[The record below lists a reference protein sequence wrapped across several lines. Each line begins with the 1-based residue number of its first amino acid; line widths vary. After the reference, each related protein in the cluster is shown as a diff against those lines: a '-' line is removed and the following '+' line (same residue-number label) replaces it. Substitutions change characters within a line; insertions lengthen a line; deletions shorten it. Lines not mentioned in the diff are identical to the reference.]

1 MSKRKT
7 YTSPEVKNRW
17 NAKHYDRM
25 AIVIPKGAR
34 DEINAAAKARG
45 MSTSAYIRALL
56 LRDMQA
62 NGDISPNLA
71 GGGVADAW
79 QRSELERKRYKA
91 LRDLMQVVED
101 GCEPGQLM
109 L

>member
-1 MSKRKT
+1 MRKT
-7 YTSPEVKNRW
+7 HTSCEVKDRW
-17 NAKHYDRM
+17 NRKHYDRM
-25 AIVIPKGAR
+25 AVIIPKGSR
-34 DEINAAAKARG
+34 DEINAAARARG

-56 LRDMQA
+56 IRDMQA
-62 NGDISPNLA
+62 NGDISTNLA
-71 GGGVADAW
+71 GGGVAECW
-79 QRSELERKRYKA
+79 ERSELERKRYKA